1 MRITH
6 IPTGISA
13 SCQNERSQ
21 YQNKSICIE
30 ILRDKLEDH
39 YAVPRPRYKTR
50 NPKSEKEKRLKDKK
64 HRSEIKDMRKKP
76 LI

>member
-13 SCQNERSQ
+13 TCQNERSQ
-21 YQNKSICIE
+21 YQNKSHCVDV
-30 ILRDKLEDH
+30 LWAKLED
-39 YAVPRPRYKTR
+39 YYVIPKPRFKTR
-50 NPKSEKEKRLKDKK
+50 IPKSQKEKRLKDKK

-76 LI
+76 PI